1 VAGLWPFRAEA
12 TVERA
17 QNRSLLDGPSPFQAH
32 VSPVP
37 PQWPDQVG
45 MSMAAA
51 MRIPAFRRGVVL
63 ISGTVAQLPLGVY
76 RNGQRLEPEQV
87 HLEVSQ
93 PEKCIAYQ
101 VTMQKTVMDL
111 ICFGRAYW
119 LVREVDDGH
128 RDPEKKNKEKDPL
141 GYVYPKYVQHVPAD
155 EVSDEG
161 PEADTVRLGV
171 EGPYKKGS
179 RRSGSEVDRVIEF
192 YSPAG
197 GVLSNGGTIL
207 NGALSLEIAV
217 GTYANAPM
225 PSMALKNEGAD
236 LPTDQVHALLDS
248 WEEARRTRATAYLSA
263 SVDVETFGWSARDLQ
278 MVEARNESAVQVA
291 RLLNLDPYWVGASLP
306 GTSTTYAN
314 RVDMRRDLLDLTCAV
329 YMNAIEQRLTMRDVT
344 PTKYRNVVEFD
355 TSNFLRLNLQERVNI
370 VTQLQPLGVISDEQ
384 AQSLLAFNPSNT
396 AGGIA

>member
-1 VAGLWPFRAEA
+1 VGL
-12 TVERA
+12 
-17 QNRSLLDGPSPFQAH
+17 SL
-32 VSPVP
+32 
-37 PQWPDQVG
+37 
-45 MSMAAA
+45 AAA
-51 MRIPAFRRGVVL
+51 MRIPAFKRGVTL

-76 RNGQRLEPEQV
+76 RDGVRLEPDQV
-87 HLEVSQ
+87 SLDVGQ
-93 PEKCIAYQ
+93 PERFTAYQ

-111 ICFGRAYW
+111 IAYGRAYW
-119 LVREVDDGH
+119 RVVEVSNPQDDTLQ
-128 RDPEKKNKEKDPL
+128 RVWPRN
-141 GYVYPKYVQHVPAD
+141 VQYIPAPD
-155 EVSDEG
+155 VSDEG
-161 PEADTVRLGV
+161 MEEPTVRLSETGDV
-171 EGPYKKGS
+171 RKSS
-179 RRSGSEVDRVIEF
+179 RNAIGTRVGDVIEF

-197 GVLSNGGTIL
+197 AVLSNGGTIL

-217 GTYANAPM
+217 GQYANAPM

-236 LPTDQVHALLDS
+236 LPTDQVHALLDA

-329 YMNAIEQRLTMRDVT
+329 YMNCVEQRLTMRDVT